1 MSNSV
6 YLTAP
11 YVLKN
16 KRKEFGAN
24 SPNNDIE
31 EKELRFKKFCKVASK
46 LVNNGYFIGSGI
58 PLAHSV
64 SGLAKIP
71 DFVNGFELKLMPYF
85 DMVMVICL
93 EGWRECEY
101 LKKEINYAKE
111 NKLLVIYISED
122 LEILGCTC

>member
-1 MSNSV
+1 MSDLI

-11 YVLKN
+11 YALKN
-16 KRKEFGAN
+16 KSKEFGAN
-24 SPNNDIE
+24 LPSNDTDK
-31 EKELRFKKFCKVASK
+31 KELRFKKFCKVASN
-46 LVNNGYFIGSGI
+46 LINNGYYVGSGI

-64 SGLAKIP
+64 SDLVKIP
-71 DFVNGFELKLMPYF
+71 DFVNGFELKLIPYF
-85 DMVMVICL
+85 DIVMVICL

-122 LEILGCTC
+122 LEILG